1 MPATRGYDISTGGAV
16 SFEKDPVCGAR
27 VTASGAAAHEDHAGR
42 TYYFCSHS
50 CHERFKAN
58 PEFYAARLT
67 GPR

>member
-1 MPATRGYDISTGGAV
+1 M